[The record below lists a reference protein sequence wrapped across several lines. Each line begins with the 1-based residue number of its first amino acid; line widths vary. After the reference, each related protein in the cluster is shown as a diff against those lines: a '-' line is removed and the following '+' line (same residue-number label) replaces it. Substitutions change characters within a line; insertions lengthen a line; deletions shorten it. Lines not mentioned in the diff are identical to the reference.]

1 MESKIYLEFS
11 PYTYARVAVM
21 RSKLLVREDYDK
33 IIKLGFNEILKYIE
47 ETQYKKEV
55 DEFDISSGEYAIIES
70 ALNTNLMRSCK
81 KLYKICSPGLQ
92 EVLKE
97 YLYRYDVENLK
108 CIFRSMYLSQSIS
121 QIDEKKNSVAD
132 HSHVKSLFYESIN
145 YPQELFFK
153 LLNKDSPQEVID
165 TFSSLRAK
173 KIKATSLFEIENSL
187 DRQWIERMLSVVE
200 RIQGDQQMLIKS
212 FIKQELDY
220 LNIQTILRLQNAGTT
235 NIEKYLVKPSFR
247 IRKLL
252 QIKSLEDMAKELHR
266 QGIITINDSV
276 AKVNLAEELEIQLEL
291 AHLRKNKLLSHRDL
305 LSPTYILSYFL
316 KKDTEVR
323 NLKIL
328 VKAKHLGLDQKF
340 IENALVISS

>member
-1 MESKIYLEFS
+1 MENAIYLEFS

-47 ETQYKKEV
+47 ETEYKKEV
-55 DEFDISSGEYAIIES
+55 DEYDISSGEYAIIES
-70 ALNTNLMRSCK
+70 ALNANLMRTCK
-81 KLYKICSPGLQ
+81 KLYKICDPGLQ

-108 CIFRSMYLSQSIS
+108 CIFRTMYLSQSVS
-121 QIDEKKNSVAD
+121 QIDGKKNQLAD

-145 YPQELFFK
+145 YPQELFSK

-173 KIKATSLFEIENSL
+173 KIKATSLFEIENAL
-187 DRQWIERMLSVVE
+187 DRQWIERMHSVME
-200 RIQGDQQMLIKS
+200 RITGDNQMLIKS
-212 FIKQELDY
+212 FIEQELEN
-220 LNIQTILRLQNAGTT
+220 LNIRTIIRLQTAGITD
-235 NIEKYLVKPSFR
+235 IEQYLVKPTFK

-252 QIKSLEDMAKELHR
+252 QLKSLEDIAKELKH
-266 QGIITINDSV
+266 QKIITLNNSISKAD
-276 AKVNLAEELEIQLEL
+276 LAQEIEQQLDV
-291 AHLRKNKLLSHRDL
+291 AHLQKNKLLSHRDL

-328 VKAKHLGLDQKF
+328 IKAKRLGLEENF
-340 IENALVISS
+340 IEKSLVISK